1 MVNKVPLIIGRTK
14 TLLNPEKKI
23 YIVNGYATSG
33 KDTFIDAVG
42 SKIPILKFSII
53 DPIKELEKIIVD
65 NRVDTSGK
73 SEIYRNFL
81 SELKVLTD
89 NYIDY
94 SFNEV
99 EKIVDD
105 FINCF
110 DYSETTALFIIMREN
125 KDILRAIKR
134 FGAKTIWID
143 RDISTPLYKNMADA
157 NIGQFQNYD
166 YIIKNLGSINDLD
179 NCAEMFI
186 TAEDLD

>member
-1 MVNKVPLIIGRTK
+1 MVNKTPIIIENNK
-14 TLLNPEKKI
+14 TMLKAEKKI
-23 YIVNGYATSG
+23 YIVNGHATSG
-33 KDTFIDAVG
+33 KDTFIDMVG
-42 SKIPILKFSII
+42 LKIPIMKFSII

-99 EKIVDD
+99 EKVVDD

-110 DYSETTALFIIMREN
+110 DYCETTVLFIIMREN
-125 KDILRAIKR
+125 KDILHAIKR

-143 RDISTPLYKNMADA
+143 RDISTPLYKNMADT

-179 NCAEMFI
+179 DCAEMLI